1 MEIGRSDRMADD
13 TPMSEPA
20 RRSHKDLVLWQKA
33 MDLAALVYETSSGL
47 PRSELFGLVSQ
58 LRRAGASI
66 PSNIAE
72 GSARRSTK
80 EFLHFLHVAR
90 GSMAELETQ
99 VLLAR
104 RIGYLPESRAAELE
118 RSIDDV
124 GRILSAVITGLRR
137 RLG

>member
-1 MEIGRSDRMADD
+1 MGIARFVRRADD
-13 TPMSEPA
+13 IWMSEPA
-20 RRSHKDLVLWQKA
+20 RRSHEDLILWQRA
-33 MDLAALVYETSSGL
+33 MDLAVQVYKATSGL
-47 PRSELFGLVSQ
+47 PRTELFGLVSQ
-58 LRRAGASI
+58 MRRAGASI

-80 EFLHFLHVAR
+80 EFLHFLHIAR

-99 VLLAR
+99 VLLAQ
-104 RIGYLPESRAAELE
+104 RIGYLPESRAAEL
-118 RSIDDV
+118 RHCIGDV

>member
-1 MEIGRSDRMADD
+1 MACADRRRDD
-13 TPMSEPA
+13 LQVNQPA
-20 RRSHKDLVLWQKA
+20 RISHKDLILWQKA
-33 MDLAALVYETSSGL
+33 MDLASLVYLASLEL
-47 PRSELFGLVSQ
+47 PKTELFGLTSQ
-58 LRRAGASI
+58 LRRAGTSI

-80 EFLHFLHVAR
+80 EFLYFLHVAR

-99 VLLAR
+99 VLLAHK
-104 RIGYLPESRAAELE
+104 IGYFSESRAMELQ

-124 GRILSAVITGLRR
+124 GRILSSVIAGLRR

>member
-1 MEIGRSDRMADD
+1 MWLASLVRSADD
-13 TPMSEPA
+13 IWMSEPA
-20 RRSHKDLVLWQKA
+20 RSSYKDLILWQRA
-33 MDLAALVYETSSGL
+33 MDLAVQVYKSTSGL
-47 PRSELFGLVSQ
+47 PRTELFGLVSQ
-58 LRRAGASI
+58 MRRAGASI

-80 EFLHFLHVAR
+80 EFLHFLHIAR

-99 VLLAR
+99 VLLAQ
-104 RIGYLPESRAAELE
+104 RIGYLPESPAAEL
-118 RSIDDV
+118 RHCIDDV

>member
-1 MEIGRSDRMADD
+1 MADD
-13 TPMSEPA
+13 IPMSEPA

-104 RIGYLPESRAAELE
+104 RIGYLPESRATQLE
-118 RSIDDV
+118 RSVDDV